1 MSAIELRP
9 GLSGEAHAAATPETS
24 AAALGSGDVPVYAT
38 PAMIAL
44 MEQAAVNALAGALPA
59 EKTSVGVQVQVRHL
73 TATPIGMAVRA
84 EARLTSV
91 EGRRLTFRVV
101 AFDAREQ
108 IGEGVHER
116 AVVERDKFLQR
127 TAAKG
132 TQGA

>member
-1 MSAIELRP
+1 MTTSELRP
-9 GLSGEAHAAATPETS
+9 GLIGEAHAVSTVATS

-44 MEQAAVNALAGALPA
+44 MEQAAVNALAGALPL

-73 TATPIGMAVRA
+73 AGTPIGMAVRA

-91 EGRRLTFRVV
+91 EGRRLTFRVA

-108 IGEGVHER
+108 IGEDLHER
-116 AVVERDKFLQR
+116 AVVDRDKFLQR

-132 TQGA
+132 NEGA